1 LCSDV
6 VLVYR
11 DVGVVQGFCIHRYTE
26 SVQRYSSD
34 KWYSSIGASQV
45 YRDTGVVQVYRCI
58 GEVHLCNGCR
68 KSTGDQVSSSTGVVQ
83 AYSFSTVL
91 VV

>member
-11 DVGVVQGFCIHRYTE
+11 DVGVVQRYRYTV

-45 YRDTGVVQVYRCI
+45 YRNTGVVQVYRCI
-58 GEVHLCNGCR
+58 EVHLCNGCR
-68 KSTGDQVSSSTGVVQ
+68 KSTGDQVSSSSTGVVQ

>member
-11 DVGVVQGFCIHRYTE
+11 DVGVVQGYRYTE
-26 SVQRYSSD
+26 SGQRYSSD
-34 KWYSSIGASQV
+34 KWYSGIGASQV
-45 YRDTGVVQVYRCI
+45 YRDIGAVQVYRCI
-58 GEVHLCNGCR
+58 GELHLCNGCR
-68 KSTGDQVSSSTGVVQ
+68 KSTGDQVSSSSTGVVQ
-83 AYSFSTVL
+83 VYSFSTVL